1 MIGSNARPHPW
12 GTHYPCRRGRLWR
25 QQRTADAE
33 PRRAPG
39 GGESITG
46 RERIGWDQQ
55 AADAVEL
62 ATFRYAIYV
71 DSVRSELAEVS
82 CTGTS
87 TAAGFACSGRLP
99 SLSAGAH
106 TLELAAFV
114 IDDGG
119 LLESARSSALR
130 VTVVAS
136 SAPQTTVEWE
146 SGHVETTAD
155 GIALRTEKLING
167 LSEPID
173 AAFAPDGRLFIA
185 ERIGRVRVI
194 DYDEDPTDRS
204 AEAADALTLDAEEDG
219 GRDRVLSIAIDPD
232 FARTQFVFLVQTAPS
247 SAGAVFRLARYREL
261 RGRLAERAILLET
274 GSTDAA
280 QAAAVLRFSRDG
292 KLYLALDDR
301 AGTGRLLRLNVDG
314 TMPRDQ
320 AGTTPSVAAGIRL
333 PRGMGWDPRSGLL
346 WIADDDGGNAGH
358 LSAVATSSPPVRAL
372 VRGRQALGE
381 AAGSLAFYSSDVVPA
396 LKNDAFLA
404 SSTGRH
410 LLRLRFADRD
420 PTRISSAEPLLQDRV
435 GAIRVV
441 TIGPDG
447 AIYFC
452 TDDALGRLVPN
463 PVPPD

>member
-1 MIGSNARPHPW
+1 MIERMRDLCLGVLLTLVAVAGCGGSA
-12 GTHYPCRRGRLWR
+12 
-25 QQRTADAE
+25 
-33 PRRAPG
+33 APPTPGPPGSG

-55 AADAVEL
+55 ASDAAEL
-62 ATFRYAIYV
+62 ATFQYAIYA
-71 DSVRSELAEVS
+71 DSARSVLAEVS
-82 CTGTS
+82 CSGPA

-99 SLSAGAH
+99 PLSPGAH

-114 IDDGG
+114 VEDGG
-119 LLESARSSALR
+119 VIESARSSSLR

-136 SAPQTTVEWE
+136 SAPPTTDDWN

-155 GIALRTEKLING
+155 GIALRTEKLISG

-185 ERIGRVRVI
+185 ERSGRVRLV
-194 DYDEDPTDRS
+194 DRDRP
-204 AEAADALTLDAEEDG
+204 EPVDALTLDAEEDD

-232 FARTQFVFLVQTAPS
+232 FARTQFVFIVQTAPS
-247 SAGAVFRLARYREL
+247 SSGAVFRLARYREL

-301 AGTGRLLRLNVDG
+301 GGTGRLLRLNVDG

-320 AGTTPSVAAGIRL
+320 AGTTPSIAAGIRL
-333 PRGMGWDPRSGLL
+333 PRGMGWDPRSGML

-358 LSAVATSSPPVRAL
+358 LSAVATSGPPVRAL
-372 VRGRQALGE
+372 VRGRQALGQ

-396 LKNDAFLA
+396 LKHDAFIA
-404 SSTGRH
+404 SPTGRH

-452 TDDALGRLVPN
+452 TDDALGRLVAN
-463 PVPPD
+463 P